1 LHWSHAACSTSEVWQ
16 VPHVTGHRLVIFKAR
31 LFATDAV
38 SALIPARSA
47 KDRHEPEAAAQSVK
61 LLAVTVSISAAL
73 ASTHTGTWGTGI
85 WSVALEKN
93 RVKELPLMRVKNLA
107 NVSLGLKYTMRV
119 KNLAKYALD
128 ESSAS

>member
-1 LHWSHAACSTSEVWQ
+1 MN
-16 VPHVTGHRLVIFKAR
+16 
-31 LFATDAV
+31 
-38 SALIPARSA
+38 
-47 KDRHEPEAAAQSVK
+47 

-93 RVKELPLMRVKNLA
+93 RVKKLALLMRVKNLA

-119 KNLAKYALD
+119 KNLAKYAID

>member
-1 LHWSHAACSTSEVWQ
+1 MVRVEQPALRSEWGRRNCGILQ
-16 VPHVTGHRLVIFKAR
+16 PE
-31 LFATDAV
+31 
-38 SALIPARSA
+38 

-119 KNLAKYALD
+119 KNLAKYAID